1 MASQVRPRFHGPYIR
16 VLHHRVNKN
25 IPASKS
31 TKAKVRVMKDI
42 FGSIRKTYNE
52 FPRLFWVVVLTRFI
66 DSLGSTILFPF
77 FSLYVTQKFGVGM
90 MQAGILLGLSSFFAL
105 VGSTF
110 GGALT
115 DRFGRRKIILFGLI
129 FSGLSSLLLGSA
141 NSIKVMYPLIV
152 VVGLLAS
159 VANPAHEAMLAD
171 ILPESKRQEG
181 YGILRVVFNYAWIV
195 GTAMGGLIATRS
207 FFALFEVDATVS
219 CIAAAILF
227 RLLPET
233 KPQIREET
241 GRKQESFW
249 ETIKGYRVVLRD
261 LAFMGFVLSGML
273 ALIVYIQ
280 QFSSLAVYL
289 RDVHGI
295 DSRGYGIILS
305 ITGLEVVLLQFW
317 ISRKIRYRP
326 PFLVMMLGAGIFAI
340 GVFLY
345 GIVSGF
351 VMFVIAAV
359 IVCIGEMLYFP
370 TSQVVVA
377 GFAPKEMRGRY
388 MAIAGFI
395 TSVPNS
401 IGPGAA
407 GYVLDHLD
415 PHLLWYIGG
424 FLCVISALGYFG
436 LHLRVGTQGRF
447 VRTAPKEPAAA

>member
-1 MASQVRPRFHGPYIR
+1 
-16 VLHHRVNKN
+16 
-25 IPASKS
+25 
-31 TKAKVRVMKDI
+31 MKDI
-42 FGSIRKTYNE
+42 FGNIKKTYNE

-66 DSLGSTILFPF
+66 DALGGTIMFPF

-90 MQAGILLGLSSFFAL
+90 TQAGILLGMNSFFAL
-105 VGSTF
+105 AGSTV

-115 DRFGRRKIILFGLI
+115 DRFGRRKIILFGLV
-129 FSGLSSLLLGSA
+129 FSALSSLSLGLA
-141 NSIKVMYPLIV
+141 NSIKLMYPLV
-152 VVGLLAS
+152 MVVGLLAS

-181 YGILRVVFNYAWIV
+181 YGILRVVYNYAWIV

-207 FFALFEVDATVS
+207 FFALFVIDAVVS

-233 KPQIREET
+233 KPEVQEEA
-241 GRKQESFW
+241 GRKQETFW
-249 ETIKGYRVVLRD
+249 ETIKGYRLVARD
-261 LAFMGFVLSGML
+261 LAFMGFVFSGML

-280 QFSSLAVYL
+280 QYGSLAVYL

-295 DSRGYGIILS
+295 DSQGYGIILS
-305 ITGLEVVLLQFW
+305 ITGLEVVLFQFW
-317 ISRKIRYRP
+317 ISRMIRHRP
-326 PFLVMMLGAGIFAI
+326 PFLMMMLGAGIFAI
-340 GVFLY
+340 GMFMY

-359 IVCIGEMLYFP
+359 IVCIGEMFYFP
-370 TSQVVVA
+370 TSQAVAA

-395 TSVPNS
+395 SSVPNA

-424 FLCVISALGYFG
+424 SLCILSALGYFG
-436 LHLRVGTQGRF
+436 LHLKLGAQERF
-447 VRTAPKEPAAA
+447 VRTAPKKEPAIA

>member
-1 MASQVRPRFHGPYIR
+1 
-16 VLHHRVNKN
+16 
-25 IPASKS
+25 
-31 TKAKVRVMKDI
+31 MKDI
-42 FGSIRKTYNE
+42 FGNIKKTYNE
-52 FPRLFWVVVLTRFI
+52 FPRLFWVVVMTRFI
-66 DSLGSTILFPF
+66 DALGGTVLFPF

-90 MQAGILLGLSSFFAL
+90 TQAGVLLGINSFFAL
-105 VGSTF
+105 AGSTV

-115 DRFGRRKIILFGLI
+115 DRFGRRKIILFGLV
-129 FSGLSSLLLGSA
+129 FSALSSLSLGMV
-141 NSIKVMYPLIV
+141 NSIQMMYPLIV

-171 ILPESKRQEG
+171 VLPESKRQEG

-195 GTAMGGLIATRS
+195 GTALGGLIATRS
-207 FFALFEVDATVS
+207 FFALFVIDAVIS
-219 CIAAAILF
+219 CIVAAILF

-233 KPQIREET
+233 KPKVQEE
-241 GRKQESFW
+241 RRQESFW
-249 ETIKGYRVVLRD
+249 ETIKGYRVVVRD

-280 QFSSLAVYL
+280 QYGSLAVYL

-305 ITGLEVVLLQFW
+305 ITGLEVVLFQFW
-317 ISRKIRYRP
+317 ISRRIRHRP
-326 PFLVMMLGAGIFAI
+326 PFLMMMIGAGIFAV
-340 GVFLY
+340 GVLLY

-351 VMFVIAAV
+351 VMFVIAAM
-359 IVCIGEMLYFP
+359 IVCIGEMFYFP
-370 TSQVVVA
+370 TSQVVAA

-395 TSVPNS
+395 TSVPNA

-407 GYVLDHLD
+407 GYILDHLD

-424 FLCVISALGYFG
+424 FLCLCSALGYFA
-436 LHLRVGTQGRF
+436 LHLKLGRQERF
-447 VRTAPKEPAAA
+447 VPVTPKKEAVTV